1 MRGTDNQTG
10 CPMAEQ
16 FDWSKVLERMKE
28 DGEPAAPKK
37 APPPPLVFEA
47 APQAPSPVEAIAE
60 PVSEPTPEEAPAA
73 YVDPLAWDEDDVVV
87 APAVVAEKPTSHS
100 PDPVI
105 ALDWDDEP
113 VAPFE
118 AGQEAR
124 DESQTLENPHVVDGA
139 AMFEADV
146 EPEVTEHH
154 IEEQVVHEAGPTV
167 FVAALPTKEP
177 VAVVAPVPP
186 VFEEASRMVAEEA
199 PSIVATSS
207 PSELEVV
214 AVAPPVAEPEPTA
227 PPMAEAL
234 ITELSEGP
242 PLVEALQSQSVEVE
256 PPSEAEFVALVPPMA
271 EQELTSPPMAEAPE
285 PVAPPMAEPVEA
297 DVLTPPLA
305 LADENAPPP
314 LPPLTMEAAAIP
326 TSQASVE
333 PQPMGEP
340 VPAPPPAM
348 VMEVVAQPEP
358 EPTVAEAQAVP
369 PLLPEQEPLHVEA
382 TAPVVGDDVALPEPV
397 IAETQSGPPP
407 LPEQETLH
415 VEATAPVVEEEQ
427 PTPTEAPVAT
437 DERPKIKLL
446 ATPFDPTPKLPEE
459 PAPVAEMPAPMP
471 EPELEAMAQPVSFSM
486 DDLDKLKVEQAIG
499 SEPTPPAT
507 KAETKKSSRA
517 KREEPAPA
525 PESQPELKLVKRDT
539 MTSFGLSDK
548 RLGSA
553 LLDVKA
559 ITRKQLEE
567 ALAEQVETAEPLGR
581 VLVRKGYASIAK
593 VLQVVA
599 MQRGLDSWDL
609 ETDPPKP
616 EAMGLVSG
624 ETCQRLGVLP
634 VALKGDL
641 LVLAMVDPD
650 DSSAIEEVRK
660 ETNLRVQPVLA
671 DPERLA
677 GLVQRNYHL
686 DARAS
691 SVMDTLVNQ
700 ALQTAKESGHANSK
714 ERATVTEEETR
725 PVVGFVN
732 QIIHDAIRMHASDI
746 HIEPRF
752 EKAEIR
758 YRLDGQLMTMRE
770 IPQALVPMVTTRLKI
785 MADLDIVEYRVPQ
798 DGRMALQF
806 GTNTIDLRVSCLPSL
821 HGQRIVMRVLDKSIG
836 LRRLD
841 DLGFDPENLAI
852 LRSLVEKPYG
862 LLLATGP
869 TGSGKTTTLYAA
881 IQEMRRDGQNV
892 MTCED
897 PVEYDLEGVNQ
908 SQVNERVGLT
918 FAEQLRAILRQ
929 DPDIVLV
936 GEVRD
941 HETAETAVRA
951 AMTGHMVLSTLHC
964 NDAPSAIARLLDLG
978 IDPFL
983 LSTSLIGTMSQRL
996 VRRLCPTCRREE
1008 EPTPEE
1014 TEMMERHFGVEGV
1027 DRVWRAI
1034 GCDKCHKT
1042 GYKGRVAVSE
1052 IMPVVEEIAALIAAR
1067 APLEQIK
1074 TAASLYGYLPMQ
1086 SDAMVRVARG
1096 ETSLDEA
1103 RRTVFFDTI
1112 QRRATPRQIAV

>member
-1 MRGTDNQTG
+1 
-10 CPMAEQ
+10 
-16 FDWSKVLERMKE
+16 MKE

-47 APQAPSPVEAIAE
+47 PVEA
-60 PVSEPTPEEAPAA
+60 PAPAEA
-73 YVDPLAWDEDDVVV
+73 VAVPVVEPASEETPAASVDPLAWDEDDVVV
-87 APAVVAEKPTSHS
+87 APAAVVEKPVSLS
-100 PDPVI
+100 PDPMI

-118 AGQEAR
+118 AGQEAQA
-124 DESQTLENPHVVDGA
+124 ESQTLENLQTVDGA

-146 EPEVTEHH
+146 ELEPIAQHV
-154 IEEQVVHEAGPTV
+154 EEQVFHEAGPTA
-167 FVAALPTKEP
+167 FVEPPLSGEP
-177 VAVVAPVPP
+177 VAVAAPDLPVVEAEPP
-186 VFEEASRMVAEEA
+186 VLAEAVVTEPTVETPPIEAAQPHDEEVLPPSMVK
-199 PSIVATSS
+199 
-207 PSELEVV
+207 VV
-214 AVAPPVAEPEPTA
+214 AVAPPIVLAPSAPPMAEVVAAEPTEEAPVLSHFEEVPPLLEVDIAAVVPPVAEPEPSA
-227 PPMAEAL
+227 PPVAKAQEPIAPAE
-234 ITELSEGP
+234 
-242 PLVEALQSQSVEVE
+242 LVEAEV
-256 PPSEAEFVALVPPMA
+256 V
-271 EQELTSPPMAEAPE
+271 
-285 PVAPPMAEPVEA
+285 
-297 DVLTPPLA
+297 TPPPA
-305 LADENAPPP
+305 LTDEPTPPP
-314 LPPLTMEAAAIP
+314 LTPVAVETHAAPVAQPPVDE
-326 TSQASVE
+326 S
-333 PQPMGEP
+333 
-340 VPAPPPAM
+340 VPAPPPSM
-348 VMEVVAQPEP
+348 VLEAVAPPETVAVVVEP
-358 EPTVAEAQAVP
+358 EPLVAESQAV
-369 PLLPEQEPLHVEA
+369 
-382 TAPVVGDDVALPEPV
+382 
-397 IAETQSGPPP
+397 PPP
-407 LPEQETLH
+407 LPEPLQ
-415 VEATAPVVEEEQ
+415 VEAVPPTIEEV
-427 PTPTEAPVAT
+427 PTPAQAPAT
-437 DERPKIKLL
+437 AEERPKIKLL
-446 ATPFDPTPKLPEE
+446 ATPFDPAPQLPEE
-459 PAPVAEMPAPMP
+459 SPAAELPASEP
-471 EPELEAMAQPVSFSM
+471 EPEAVPQPVSFSM
-486 DDLDKLKVEQAIG
+486 DDFDKLKVEQAIG

-525 PESQPELKLVKRDT
+525 PEPEPELKLVKRDT
-539 MTSFGLSDK
+539 MSSFGLSDK

-609 ETDPPKP
+609 ESDPPKS

-650 DSSAIEEVRK
+650 DSSAVEEVRK

-1014 TEMMERHFGVEGV
+1014 TEMMVRHFGVEGV